1 MSNVGL
7 SMQEN
12 SSGESKTPRPPKKRT
27 HSRIAILL
35 ALVVVVG
42 LVGAG
47 AYAAVWGWKRIQ
59 ASQAAEDYPGP
70 GSGEVVIEVT
80 KGQTLADIG
89 QTLKANDVV
98 MTVQAFTDAAMLE
111 EDATT
116 ISPGRYLMLQQMTG
130 ADAVQRLLNPKS
142 RNEMTVVLPEGLRT
156 DQVVEILSDVSGK
169 KEAQFNAIITTPGRL
184 PLPDW
189 AEGTGEARAEG
200 FLFPATYQFDKDATP
215 SQMLTA
221 IVTKFNEVA
230 EAMDFEARSKDTGLS
245 PYEVLTVA
253 SLVEAE
259 APSGAFGKVS
269 RVVYNRLDPK
279 TWGGTYGYLGFDST
293 INYVLK
299 QSEINLSESD
309 RQINSPY
316 NTFTEKH
323 QGLPPTP
330 IENPGQDAMEAALDP
345 ADGDWLYFVTTD
357 PDTGE
362 TKFTADYNEFL
373 GFQNEFEAWLREN
386 Q

>member
-1 MSNVGL
+1 
-7 SMQEN
+7 
-12 SSGESKTPRPPKKRT
+12 
-27 HSRIAILL
+27 
-35 ALVVVVG
+35 
-42 LVGAG
+42 
-47 AYAAVWGWKRIQ
+47 
-59 ASQAAEDYPGP
+59 
-70 GSGEVVIEVT
+70 
-80 KGQTLADIG
+80 
-89 QTLKANDVV
+89 
-98 MTVQAFTDAAMLE
+98 
-111 EDATT
+111 
-116 ISPGRYLMLQQMTG
+116 
-130 ADAVQRLLNPKS
+130 
-142 RNEMTVVLPEGLRT
+142 
-156 DQVVEILSDVSGK
+156 
-169 KEAQFNAIITTPGRL
+169 
-184 PLPDW
+184 
-189 AEGTGEARAEG
+189 
-200 FLFPATYQFDKDATP
+200 
-215 SQMLTA
+215 
-221 IVTKFNEVA
+221 
-230 EAMDFEARSKDTGLS
+230 
-245 PYEVLTVA
+245 
-253 SLVEAE
+253 
-259 APSGAFGKVS
+259 
-269 RVVYNRLDPK
+269 VYNRLDPK